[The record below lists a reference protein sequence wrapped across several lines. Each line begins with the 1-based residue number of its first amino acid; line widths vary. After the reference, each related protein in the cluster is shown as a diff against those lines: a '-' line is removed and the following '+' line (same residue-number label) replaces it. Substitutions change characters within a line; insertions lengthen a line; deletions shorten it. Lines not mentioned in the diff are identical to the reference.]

1 MAVSAA
7 RDLPL
12 GRGGDVSNFPR
23 TVLTQAINQVDRAE
37 GLWDLVS
44 ASPKVAL
51 PYPVSQG
58 LAGKSLPSP
67 THLQTTSP
75 CLCVGRKCRI
85 RRVEVGWKEGN
96 NYGNWKSSK
105 HFFPALLLRA
115 SGDTGWI
122 KMSS

>member
-23 TVLTQAINQVDRAE
+23 TVLTQVINQVDRAE
-37 GLWDLVS
+37 GLWNLVS

-58 LAGKSLPSP
+58 A
-67 THLQTTSP
+67 
-75 CLCVGRKCRI
+75 GRKVSSFTHPPANHISLLVCWEEMQNSEGRSG
-85 RRVEVGWKEGN
+85 VERGK
-96 NYGNWKSSK
+96 
-105 HFFPALLLRA
+105 
-115 SGDTGWI
+115 
-122 KMSS
+122 